1 MPRTPRHLATGIVIV
16 VGTLGWL
23 CSTIRVRSRNNAAR
37 VLSDVAHHHPEIA
50 IPLEP
55 VLRGLDGPTTTDRN
69 KAAAIVDGLV
79 RRPDSGNSAAR

>member
-1 MPRTPRHLATGIVIV
+1 MLDDPGPLA
-16 VGTLGWL
+16 
-23 CSTIRVRSRNNAAR
+23 RNNAAR